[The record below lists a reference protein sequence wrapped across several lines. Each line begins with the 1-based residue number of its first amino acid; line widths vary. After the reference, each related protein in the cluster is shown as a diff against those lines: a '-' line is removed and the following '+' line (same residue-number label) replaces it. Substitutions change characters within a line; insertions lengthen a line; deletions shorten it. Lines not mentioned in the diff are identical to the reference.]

1 MQTVHISCPPR
12 RGPALKL
19 VWVSPYSNTIHAYHA
34 NWRAQHDYKTISLL
48 IHLLHNGGPTNG
60 LYTQSL
66 PRCGPDLRSGLGYVV
81 QNQTVDCQL
90 SNPFHTHCILN
101 IPARAA
107 CSGFLLS
114 AHFHIRRNARG
125 GILRCGARWRIGVG
139 QPAPVNIQ
147 NSLTGVYYPYGV

>member
-12 RGPALKL
+12 RGPVLKL

-66 PRCGPDLRSGLGYVV
+66 PRCGPDLRSGLGFVV

-90 SNPFHTHCILN
+90 SNLFIHIVIL
-101 IPARAA
+101 IYRRARPAVGSYSVRA
-107 CSGFLLS
+107 L
-114 AHFHIRRNARG
+114 HILKRG
-125 GILRCGARWRIGVG
+125 VWGDPTGRCAVAGWG
-139 QPAPVNIQ
+139 QPTRARKHPE
-147 NSLTGVYYPYGV
+147 